1 MLLVIT
7 VLNVN
12 LHMTSTWAVATW
24 RSSDHLG
31 TFATHF
37 SVSPRQS
44 SLTENVSEMR
54 TEVNLL
60 ICSPGAPS
68 MSEDIVCWNMCVMSF
83 LPRNIRK
90 WGIGFPP
97 VILHM
102 TVVGTYSSNSNRVLS
117 DELSYL
123 ETLLV
128 KEMLLT
134 CSKTKDKIIEI
145 WVHKRFYQWEAG
157 LLMQN
162 TCSLLL
168 S

>member
-1 MLLVIT
+1 
-7 VLNVN
+7 
-12 LHMTSTWAVATW
+12 MTSTWAVSTC
-24 RSSDHLG
+24 RRSDHRG

-37 SVSPRQS
+37 NVSPRQS
-44 SLTENVSEMR
+44 SLTENVFEMS
-54 TEVNLL
+54 TDVNLL

-68 MSEDIVCWNMCVMSF
+68 ISEDVLCWNIFVMSF
-83 LPRNIRK
+83 LPRTIRK

-102 TVVGTYSSNSNRVLS
+102 TVVGTNSSNSNRVLS

-145 WVHKRFYQWEAG
+145 WVYKRFYPWEAG
-157 LLMQN
+157 MLMQN